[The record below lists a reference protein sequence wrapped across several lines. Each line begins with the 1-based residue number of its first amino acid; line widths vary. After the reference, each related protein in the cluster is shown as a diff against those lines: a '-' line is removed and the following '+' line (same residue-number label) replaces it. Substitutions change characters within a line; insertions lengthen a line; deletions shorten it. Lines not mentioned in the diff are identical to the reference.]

1 MKTLN
6 LAIAILLLTLAA
18 CTTDDKDDNNAVESQ
33 ANSTPILGVLN
44 GEEDLLATVNGS
56 PIGRDDLAVYTSRTI
71 GSSYAGLTDN
81 KIEERILQSLV
92 ASRAIAQAQLKLMAN
107 DDINLLEKRVAQFR
121 EELLVKR
128 YLLDNADPHSI
139 SDAEIKHYY
148 EQNIAEFNG
157 QQEHRYELLTV
168 PKLDYK
174 KAPKAAMDLL
184 SHAKTESE
192 WAAYVLSDEVTQN
205 AGPKLQHNILNT
217 IGSDNLSQVETAVTA
232 LAVGKMSRI
241 ILENGSPY
249 IVRLL
254 DIKQKPAKT
263 LVQARAEI
271 SKRLLPASIKKSVKS
286 ISEQVLAESTV
297 IYP

>member
-33 ANSTPILGVLN
+33 ANSTPTLGVLN

-139 SDAEIKHYY
+139 SDAEIKRYY
-148 EQNIAEFNG
+148 EKNLAEFNG
-157 QQEHRYELLTV
+157 QQERRYELLTV

-192 WAAYVLSDEVTQN
+192 WAAYVLSDEATQN

>member
-1 MKTLN
+1 MKSVHVALS
-6 LAIAILLLTLAA
+6 ILLLVLAA
-18 CTTDDKDDNNAVESQ
+18 CSTDNKDDSTAFEVDT
-33 ANSTPILGVLN
+33 NSALILGVLN
-44 GEEDLLATVNGS
+44 SDEDLLVTVNGS
-56 PIGRDDLAVYTSRTI
+56 PIGTDDLAVYTSRTI
-71 GSSYAGLTDN
+71 GSSYAAMTDST
-81 KIEERILQSLV
+81 IEQRILQSLV
-92 ASRAIAQAQLKLMAN
+92 ASRAIAQAQLKLMPGN
-107 DDINLLEKRVAQFR
+107 DINLLEKRVAQFR

-139 SDAEIKHYY
+139 SDAEIKRYY
-148 EQNIAEFNG
+148 EKNLAEFNG
-157 QQEHRYELLTV
+157 QQERRYELLTV
-168 PKLDYK
+168 PKLDYR

-192 WAAYVLSDEVTQN
+192 WGVYVLSDEAIQN
-205 AGPKLQHNILNT
+205 AGLKLQHNILNT
-217 IGSDNLSQVETAVTA
+217 IGSDNLSQVETAVTG

-263 LVQARAEI
+263 LAQARAEI